1 MPCDLPQPLY
11 THVFVILQNS
21 LGSQWDCSARFIN
34 FYHVLNKTAKTI
46 LSSYMTF
53 SIMLVV
59 VVPYVS
65 LTHTLTS
72 NLSDH
77 RQVKHRLVPLK
88 KRKYTKFICEIHF

>member
-1 MPCDLPQPLY
+1 MGLFSSVYKFLSC
-11 THVFVILQNS
+11 T
-21 LGSQWDCSARFIN
+21 
-34 FYHVLNKTAKTI
+34 LNKTAKTI
-46 LSSYMTF
+46 LSLYMTF
-53 SIMLVV
+53 GIMLVV

-65 LTHTLTS
+65 LAHTLTS